1 MKYELLKL
9 EEFDRFYQIL
19 SNNFPTKEIKEYN
32 YMKDTFHAGLYQVLT
47 LKDNDQIVGI
57 MSFYQHDDFRFID
70 YFAIDGSLKGKGMG
84 SKMLQYFINLDDKMV
99 ILEVEHPEDEQSKRR
114 ITFYQRNGLYLNDQ
128 FEYFVP
134 PVRNLKHRLYFHLMS
149 SKRKINNIEFEKYY
163 PQILKMVYGIE

>member
-84 SKMLQYFINLDDKMV
+84 SKMLRYFINLDDKMV

-114 ITFYQRNGLYLNDQ
+114 IAFYQRNGLYLNDQ

>member
-114 ITFYQRNGLYLNDQ
+114 IAFYQRNGLYLNDQ

-149 SKRKINNIEFEKYY
+149 SKQKINNIEFEKYY

>member
-32 YMKDTFHAGLYQVLT
+32 YMKDTFYAGLYQVLT

-99 ILEVEHPEDEQSKRR
+99 IIKDQEVLVKEPMYLRKYED
-114 ITFYQRNGLYLNDQ
+114 
-128 FEYFVP
+128 
-134 PVRNLKHRLYFHLMS
+134 
-149 SKRKINNIEFEKYY
+149 
-163 PQILKMVYGIE
+163 

>member
-84 SKMLQYFINLDDKMV
+84 SEMLQYFINLDDKMV

-114 ITFYQRNGLYLNDQ
+114 IAFYQRNGLYLNNQ

-149 SKRKINNIEFEKYY
+149 SKRKLNNIEFEKYY

>member
-9 EEFDRFYQIL
+9 EKFDRFYQIL

-32 YMKDTFHAGLYQVLT
+32 YMKDTFYAGLYQVLT

-114 ITFYQRNGLYLNDQ
+114 IAFYQRNGLYLNDQ

>member
-1 MKYELLKL
+1 MKL

-114 ITFYQRNGLYLNDQ
+114 IAFYQRNGLYLNDQ

>member
-9 EEFDRFYQIL
+9 EEFDQFYQIL

-114 ITFYQRNGLYLNDQ
+114 IAFYQRNGLYLNDQ

>member
-114 ITFYQRNGLYLNDQ
+114 IAFYQRNGLYINDQ

-149 SKRKINNIEFEKYY
+149 SKRKLNNIEFEKYY

>member
-99 ILEVEHPEDEQSKRR
+99 ILEVEHPEDEQSKR
-114 ITFYQRNGLYLNDQ
+114 NGLYLNDQ

>member
-57 MSFYQHDDFRFID
+57 MSFYQHDNFRFID

-84 SKMLQYFINLDDKMV
+84 SEMLRYFINLDDKMV

-114 ITFYQRNGLYLNDQ
+114 IAFYQRNGLYLNDQ

>member
-114 ITFYQRNGLYLNDQ
+114 IAFYQRNGLYLNDQ

-163 PQILKMVYGIE
+163 PQILQMVYGIE

>member
-1 MKYELLKL
+1 MKYELLRL

-114 ITFYQRNGLYLNDQ
+114 IAFYQRNGLYLNDQ

>member
-84 SKMLQYFINLDDKMV
+84 CKMLQYFINLDDKMV

-114 ITFYQRNGLYLNDQ
+114 IAFYQRNGLYLNNQ

>member
-32 YMKDTFHAGLYQVLT
+32 YMKDTFYAGLYQVLT

-114 ITFYQRNGLYLNDQ
+114 IAFYQHNGLYLNDQ

>member
-32 YMKDTFHAGLYQVLT
+32 YMKDTFYAGLYQVLT

>member
-32 YMKDTFHAGLYQVLT
+32 YMKDTFYAGLYQVLT

-84 SKMLQYFINLDDKMV
+84 SKMFQYFINLDDKMV

-114 ITFYQRNGLYLNDQ
+114 IAFYQRNGLYLNDQ

>member
-32 YMKDTFHAGLYQVLT
+32 YMKDTFHVGLYQVLT

-114 ITFYQRNGLYLNDQ
+114 IAFYQRNGLYLNDQ

-149 SKRKINNIEFEKYY
+149 SKRKLNNIEFEKYY

>member
-32 YMKDTFHAGLYQVLT
+32 YMKDTFYAGLYQVLT

-57 MSFYQHDDFRFID
+57 MSFCQHD
-70 YFAIDGSLKGKGMG
+70 SLKGKGMG
-84 SKMLQYFINLDDKMV
+84 SEMLQYFINLDDKMV

-114 ITFYQRNGLYLNDQ
+114 IAFYQRNGLYLNDQ

>member
-57 MSFYQHDDFRFID
+57 MSFYQYDDFRFID

-114 ITFYQRNGLYLNDQ
+114 IAFYQRNGLYLNDR

-163 PQILKMVYGIE
+163 PLILKMVYGIE

>member
-1 MKYELLKL
+1 MKYELFKL

-70 YFAIDGSLKGKGMG
+70 YFAIDDSLKGKGMG

-114 ITFYQRNGLYLNDQ
+114 IAFYQRNGLYINDQ

>member
-32 YMKDTFHAGLYQVLT
+32 YMKDTFYAGLYQVLT

-114 ITFYQRNGLYLNDQ
+114 IAFYQRNGLYLNDQ

-149 SKRKINNIEFEKYY
+149 SKRKLNNIEFEKYY

>member
-84 SKMLQYFINLDDKMV
+84 SEMLQYFINLDDKMV

-114 ITFYQRNGLYLNDQ
+114 IAFYQRNGLYLNDQ

-134 PVRNLKHRLYFHLMS
+134 PVRNLKHRFYFHLMS

>member
-1 MKYELLKL
+1 MEYELLKL

-114 ITFYQRNGLYLNDQ
+114 IAFYQRNGLYLNDQ

>member
-32 YMKDTFHAGLYQVLT
+32 YMKDTFYAGFYQVLT

-84 SKMLQYFINLDDKMV
+84 SEMLQYFINLDDKMV

-114 ITFYQRNGLYLNDQ
+114 IAFYQRNGLYLNDQ

>member
-114 ITFYQRNGLYLNDQ
+114 IAFYQRNGLYINDQ

>member
-19 SNNFPTKEIKEYN
+19 SNNVPTKEIKEYN

-114 ITFYQRNGLYLNDQ
+114 IAFYQRNGLYLNDQ

>member
-32 YMKDTFHAGLYQVLT
+32 YMKDTFYAGLYQVLT

-84 SKMLQYFINLDDKMV
+84 SKMLQYFINLNDKMV

-114 ITFYQRNGLYLNDQ
+114 IAFYQRNGLYLNDQ

>member
-84 SKMLQYFINLDDKMV
+84 SKMLKYFINLDDKMV

-114 ITFYQRNGLYLNDQ
+114 IAFYQRNGLYLNDQ

>member
-114 ITFYQRNGLYLNDQ
+114 IAFYQRNGLYLNNQ

>member
-84 SKMLQYFINLDDKMV
+84 SEMLQYFINLDDKMV

-114 ITFYQRNGLYLNDQ
+114 IAFYQRNGLCLNDQ

>member
-114 ITFYQRNGLYLNDQ
+114 IAFYQRNGSQFAFLPDQ
-128 FEYFVP
+128 FGG
-134 PVRNLKHRLYFHLMS
+134 S
-149 SKRKINNIEFEKYY
+149 SG
-163 PQILKMVYGIE
+163 L

>member
-84 SKMLQYFINLDDKMV
+84 SKMFQYFINLDDKMV

-114 ITFYQRNGLYLNDQ
+114 IAFYQRNGLYLNDQ

>member
-84 SKMLQYFINLDDKMV
+84 SEMLQYFINLDDKMV

-114 ITFYQRNGLYLNDQ
+114 IAFYQRNGLYLNNQ

>member
-9 EEFDRFYQIL
+9 EEFDRLYQIL

-114 ITFYQRNGLYLNDQ
+114 IAFYQRNGLYLNNQ

>member
-32 YMKDTFHAGLYQVLT
+32 YMKDTFYAGLYQVLT

-114 ITFYQRNGLYLNDQ
+114 IAFYQRNGLYLNDR

-163 PQILKMVYGIE
+163 PQILEMVYGIE

>member
-84 SKMLQYFINLDDKMV
+84 SEMLQYFINLDDKMV

-114 ITFYQRNGLYLNDQ
+114 IAFYQRNGLYLNDQ

-149 SKRKINNIEFEKYY
+149 SKQKINNIEFEKYY

>member
-114 ITFYQRNGLYLNDQ
+114 IAFYQRNGLYLNDQ